1 MARIAPPLKFSV
13 FRSMVTLSGL
23 HVYPIKSAA
32 GLSLTSAATAPRGF
46 QHDRRWMLVD
56 RAGKFISQRT
66 CPKLALVSV
75 DIGDRE
81 LVITAPDHGSQT
93 LPLQPSGPSRIP
105 VEVWGDRCSAIPM
118 PAVVSDWLSAF
129 LGTPCQLV
137 YMPEDCDRPVDHGQF
152 AADRS
157 DDADTGSPLV
167 SFADAYPF
175 LLISEA
181 SLADLN
187 HRLAVPIPM
196 NRFRPNLVVQNCDA
210 FAEDGWSRIQI
221 GDAIFRVA
229 KPCSRCTITTVE
241 QSTGQRGAEPLKTLA
256 TFRRWDGQIW
266 FGQNLVQETSGVV
279 RVGDAVKILA

>member
-1 MARIAPPLKFSV
+1 
-13 FRSMVTLSGL
+13 MVTLSGL

-32 GLSLTSAATAPRGF
+32 GLSLTAAAITPRGF

-56 RAGKFISQRT
+56 GAGKFISQRT

-75 DIGDRE
+75 AIDDGE
-81 LVITAPDHGSQT
+81 LVITIPDCGSQT
-93 LPLQPSGPSRIP
+93 LALQPSSPSRTS

-118 PAVVSDWLSAF
+118 PSDVSGWLSDF
-129 LGTPCQLV
+129 LGVSCQLV
-137 YMPEDCDRPVDHGQF
+137 YMPEDCDRPVDHGHF
-152 AADRS
+152 AADGS
-157 DDADTGSPLV
+157 NDTSTAAPLV

-187 HRLAVPIPM
+187 HRLAVPVPM
-196 NRFRPNLVVQNCDA
+196 NRFRPNLVVKGCDA

-221 GDAIFRVA
+221 GDSIFRVA

-241 QSTGQRGAEPLKTLA
+241 QSTGERGAEPLRTLA

-279 RVGDAVKILA
+279 RVGDVVKVLG